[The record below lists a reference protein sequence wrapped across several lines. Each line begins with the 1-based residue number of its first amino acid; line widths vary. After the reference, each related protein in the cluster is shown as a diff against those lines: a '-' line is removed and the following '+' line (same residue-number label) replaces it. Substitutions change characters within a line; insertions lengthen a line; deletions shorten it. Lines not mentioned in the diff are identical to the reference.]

1 MNLSITKN
9 KVLNSKFKKCEA
21 YIVKNTNI
29 ILKGM
34 EIQTTGKMQK
44 RCRKDLE
51 RAEQRRDNQY
61 YRPFEKVTCK
71 PAAVGLSK
79 TYMHIY

>member
-21 YIVKNTNI
+21 YIVKKNTNI

-34 EIQTTGKMQK
+34 EIQTTGKM
-44 RCRKDLE
+44 L
-51 RAEQRRDNQY
+51 RAE
-61 YRPFEKVTCK
+61 
-71 PAAVGLSK
+71 
-79 TYMHIY
+79 